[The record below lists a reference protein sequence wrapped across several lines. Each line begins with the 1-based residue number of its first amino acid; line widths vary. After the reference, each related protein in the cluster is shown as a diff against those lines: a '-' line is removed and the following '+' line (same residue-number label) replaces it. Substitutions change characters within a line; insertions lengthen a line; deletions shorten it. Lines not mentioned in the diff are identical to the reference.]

1 MTVKICVHET
11 VPDEKIGFSVIMA
24 KYEGKWIF
32 GRRFDRETWEIPGG
46 HREEGETTED
56 CARREL
62 YEETGA
68 VDFTLKK
75 ITDYSCTNNGV
86 TTYGALFYAEVKR
99 LDKLPNFEIAEI
111 LLSDC
116 LPDKLT
122 YPDIQPELYEH
133 TRDG

>member
-46 HREEGETTED
+46 HREDGETTED

-86 TTYGALFYAEVKR
+86 TTYGALFYAEVKK
-99 LDKLPNFEIAEI
+99 LDKLRI
-111 LLSDC
+111 LKSRKCSLATACPTS
-116 LPDKLT
+116 
-122 YPDIQPELYEH
+122 
-133 TRDG
+133 

>member
-1 MTVKICVHET
+1 M
-11 VPDEKIGFSVIMA
+11 PDEKIGFSVVVAEIRGQMDFRA
-24 KYEGKWIF
+24 DALTGK
-32 GRRFDRETWEIPGG
+32 RWEIPGG

-99 LDKLPNFEIAEI
+99 LDKLPNFEITEI

-122 YPDIQPELYEH
+122 YPDIQPEL
-133 TRDG
+133 TSIRRDG